1 MSKKTHILKL
11 ATTLKD
17 AYSHGEVA
25 RINDHAVYVM
35 FFKGEF
41 PMHSH
46 IWDEF
51 YLVLKGKVSIR
62 YKSGETEVLRK
73 DECLTVPA
81 YVTHS
86 TGSEAGATV
95 LMVKPKDMFY
105 TAPETE

>member
-1 MSKKTHILKL
+1 MSKKNHIHKL
-11 ATTLKD
+11 ASTLKD
-17 AYSHGEVA
+17 AYTHREVA

-41 PMHSH
+41 PMHNH

-51 YLVLKGKVSIR
+51 YLVLKGTVTIR
-62 YKSGETEVLRK
+62 YKSGENEVLHK

-86 TGSEAGATV
+86 SGSDKGATV
-95 LMVKPKDMFY
+95 LMMKPTDMFY